1 MTKEINQ
8 KTTTQDK
15 VNTYEST
22 ASFLESLYKEIQ
34 ILSKK
39 KPDGT
44 LNQHKVKII
53 NRLLS
58 DIKTMLRDEV
68 GSKYLDLV
76 NDEDLLQ
83 YSDVVIIL
91 SQYLVAMDKFRLRY
105 SYMDDIDDINEDLR
119 WLIR

>member
-22 ASFLESLYKEIQ
+22 APLLESLYKEIQ

-44 LNQHKVKII
+44 LNQHKVKLI

-58 DIKTMLRDEV
+58 DIKTMISDEAE
-68 GSKYLDLV
+68 SKYLDLV
-76 NDEDLLQ
+76 NDEDLPQ

-91 SQYLVAMDKFRLRY
+91 SQYSAAMDKFMHRY
-105 SYMDDIDDINEDLR
+105 YRSDYIGED
-119 WLIR
+119 WHWFIR

>member
-15 VNTYEST
+15 VNVYEST
-22 ASFLESLYKEIQ
+22 APFLESLYKEIQ

-44 LNQHKVKII
+44 LNQNKVKLI

-58 DIKTMLRDEV
+58 DIKTMLSDEAD
-68 GSKYLDLV
+68 SKYLDLV
-76 NDEDLLQ
+76 NDEDLPQ

-91 SQYLVAMDKFRLRY
+91 SQYLVAMDKFRHRY
-105 SYMDDIDDINEDLR
+105 SGRDDINEDFR
-119 WLIR
+119 WFIR

>member
-1 MTKEINQ
+1 MTKENNQ

-22 ASFLESLYKEIQ
+22 APFLESLYKEIQ

-44 LNQHKVKII
+44 LNQYKVKII

-58 DIKTMLRDEV
+58 DIKTMLSGETD
-68 GSKYLDLV
+68 SKYLDLV
-76 NDEDLLQ
+76 NDEDLPQ

-91 SQYLVAMDKFRLRY
+91 SQYLVAMDKFRLKY
-105 SYMDDIDDINEDLR
+105 SYMDDIDGDLH
-119 WLIR
+119 WFIS

>member
-8 KTTTQDK
+8 RTTTQDK
-15 VNTYEST
+15 VDTYEST
-22 ASFLESLYKEIQ
+22 APFLESLYKEIQ

-44 LNQHKVKII
+44 LNQHKVKLI

-58 DIKTMLRDEV
+58 DIKTMLSDEV
-68 GSKYLDLV
+68 DSKYLDLV

-91 SQYLVAMDKFRLRY
+91 SQYSAAMDKFRNRY
-105 SYMDDIDDINEDLR
+105 YGWDDINNDRR
-119 WLIR
+119 WFIC

>member
-15 VNTYEST
+15 VNKYEST
-22 ASFLESLYKEIQ
+22 AHLLESLYKEIQ

-39 KPDGT
+39 NPDGT
-44 LNQHKVKII
+44 LNQYKVKII

-58 DIKTMLRDEV
+58 DIKRMLSGEAD
-68 GSKYLDLV
+68 SKYLDLV
-76 NDEDLLQ
+76 NDEDLPQ

-91 SQYLVAMDKFRLRY
+91 SQYSAAMDKFKHRYYGWDSINLEESWFLR
-105 SYMDDIDDINEDLR
+105 
-119 WLIR
+119 

>member
-8 KTTTQDK
+8 KTISQDK
-15 VNTYEST
+15 INVYKST
-22 ASFLESLYKEIQ
+22 APFLESLYKEIQ

-44 LNQHKVKII
+44 LSQHKVKII

-58 DIKTMLRDEV
+58 DIKTMLMDEV

-105 SYMDDIDDINEDLR
+105 SYMDDIDGDLH
-119 WLIR
+119 WFIS

>member
-22 ASFLESLYKEIQ
+22 APFLESLYKEIQ

-44 LNQHKVKII
+44 LNQYKVKII

-58 DIKTMLRDEV
+58 DIKTMLSGETD
-68 GSKYLDLV
+68 SKYLDLV
-76 NDEDLLQ
+76 NDEDLPQ

-91 SQYLVAMDKFRLRY
+91 SQYSAAMDKFRHKYYGRNY
-105 SYMDDIDDINEDLR
+105 ISEDLH
-119 WLIR
+119 WFIR

>member
-15 VNTYEST
+15 VNVYEST
-22 ASFLESLYKEIQ
+22 APFLESLYKEIQ

-39 KPDGT
+39 KPEGT
-44 LNQHKVKII
+44 LNQHKVKLI

-58 DIKTMLRDEV
+58 DIKTMLSNEAE
-68 GSKYLDLV
+68 SKYLDLV
-76 NDEDLLQ
+76 NDEDLPQ

-91 SQYLVAMDKFRLRY
+91 SQYSAAMDKFRQRY
-105 SYMDDIDDINEDLR
+105 HAWDSMDQESHWFIC
-119 WLIR
+119 

>member
-8 KTTTQDK
+8 KTTTQDR
-15 VNTYEST
+15 VNMYEST
-22 ASFLESLYKEIQ
+22 AHFLESFYKEIQ

-44 LNQHKVKII
+44 LNQYKVKII

-58 DIKTMLRDEV
+58 DIKPMLSGEAD
-68 GSKYLDLV
+68 SKYLDLV
-76 NDEDLLQ
+76 NDEDLPQ

-91 SQYLVAMDKFRLRY
+91 SQYSAAMDKFRYRY
-105 SYMDDIDDINEDLR
+105 YGWDDINHDNR
-119 WLIR
+119 WFIR

>member
-1 MTKEINQ
+1 MTKEINP

-15 VNTYEST
+15 VDIYEST
-22 ASFLESLYKEIQ
+22 LPFLESLYKEIQ

-44 LNQHKVKII
+44 LNQNKVKII

-58 DIKTMLRDEV
+58 DIKTMLKDEAE
-68 GSKYLDLV
+68 SKYLDLLDD
-76 NDEDLLQ
+76 NDLPQ

-91 SQYLVAMDKFRLRY
+91 SQYSAAMDEFRQRY
-105 SYMDDIDDINEDLR
+105 YRSDYLGEEFHWFISNH
-119 WLIR
+119 

>member
-8 KTTTQDK
+8 KTTTQNK

-22 ASFLESLYKEIQ
+22 APFLESLYKEIQ

-44 LNQHKVKII
+44 LNQHKVKLI

-58 DIKTMLRDEV
+58 DIKTMLSDEADN
-68 GSKYLDLV
+68 KYLDLV
-76 NDEDLLQ
+76 NDEDLPQ

-91 SQYLVAMDKFRLRY
+91 SQYSAAMDKFNHRY
-105 SYMDDIDDINEDLR
+105 YGWDNINTENR
-119 WLIR
+119 WFIR

>member
-15 VNTYEST
+15 VNTYEYT
-22 ASFLESLYKEIQ
+22 APFLESLYKEIQ

-39 KPDGT
+39 KPDST
-44 LNQHKVKII
+44 LNQYKVKII

-58 DIKTMLRDEV
+58 DIKAMLSGEAD
-68 GSKYLDLV
+68 SKYLDLV
-76 NDEDLLQ
+76 NDEDLPQ

-91 SQYLVAMDKFRLRY
+91 SQYTAAMDKFNHRY
-105 SYMDDIDDINEDLR
+105 YGWDAINTENR
-119 WLIR
+119 WFIR

>member
-1 MTKEINQ
+1 MTKENNQ

-22 ASFLESLYKEIQ
+22 APFLESLYKEIQ

-44 LNQHKVKII
+44 LNQHKVKLI

-58 DIKTMLRDEV
+58 DIKTMLSDEAD
-68 GSKYLDLV
+68 SKYLDLV
-76 NDEDLLQ
+76 NDEDLPQ

-91 SQYLVAMDKFRLRY
+91 SQYSAAMDKFNHRY
-105 SYMDDIDDINEDLR
+105 YGWDNINSENR
-119 WLIR
+119 WFIR

>member
-15 VNTYEST
+15 VNVYEST
-22 ASFLESLYKEIQ
+22 APFLESLYKEIQ

-44 LNQHKVKII
+44 LNQNKVKVI

-58 DIKTMLRDEV
+58 DIKIVLSDETD
-68 GSKYLDLV
+68 SKYLDLV
-76 NDEDLLQ
+76 NDEDLPQ

-91 SQYLVAMDKFRLRY
+91 SQYLVAINEFRLRY
-105 SYMDDIDDINEDLR
+105 SNKDTWGDPY
-119 WLIR
+119 WLIH

>member
-1 MTKEINQ
+1 MTKENNQ

-22 ASFLESLYKEIQ
+22 APFLKSLYKEIQ

-58 DIKTMLRDEV
+58 DIKTMLSGEAD
-68 GSKYLDLV
+68 SKYLDLV
-76 NDEDLLQ
+76 NDEDLPQ

-91 SQYLVAMDKFRLRY
+91 SQYSAAMDKFSHRY
-105 SYMDDIDDINEDLR
+105 YGWDGINNVHR
-119 WLIR
+119 WFIR